1 MLSVTFSPEVSWQG
15 IQFNLLIDSK
25 CTPVFLM
32 YTFRTLPAWNHF
44 CQASTFYQVH
54 SRTVAGPDRPASINS
69 PLSGMSTT
77 QRRLEQSLYWSCFKS
92 ECEIRVELPLP
103 QSSIADF
110 EYPHMFP
117 SPPSPP
123 SNFAPE
129 ISATPAY
136 NRNATSPTEIITSS
150 AKRWNEELSWYY
162 YLTEVALR
170 RIGNRIINTF
180 YRKDHISW
188 LDINPLIP
196 MAEEFE
202 AQISSWSTNLPVVM
216 QYESGHV
223 DGRPSPSKELGWATA
238 NRLLEMKSWLY
249 MPFIYYAIHS
259 PAPTLDAPENATL
272 RRFVDAAM
280 ECNHNIVQNRSV
292 RHRHHGIWF
301 DIRALVTAAVVLS
314 AVIKSGTMGVPAQW
328 DVLFTTVIKTLRFW
342 EDESP
347 DLHKTRIVVEGLFAE
362 SKKSMGVN

>member
-1 MLSVTFSPEVSWQG
+1 
-15 IQFNLLIDSK
+15 
-25 CTPVFLM
+25 M
-32 YTFRTLPAWNHF
+32 YTFRPLSAWNCF
-44 CQASTFYQVH
+44 CQASTFYQIH
-54 SRTVAGPDRPASINS
+54 SKTVAGPDRAASINS

-129 ISATPAY
+129 ISQSPSH
-136 NRNATSPTEIITSS
+136 NRNVTSPTDTNRSY
-150 AKRWNEELSWYY
+150 AKGWNEELSWYY

-170 RIGNRIINTF
+170 RISNRIINAF
-180 YRKDHISW
+180 YRKNHASW
-188 LDINPLIP
+188 LNISPLIP

-202 AQISSWSTNLPVVM
+202 AQISSWSANLPVVM
-216 QYESGHV
+216 QYESSRI
-223 DGRPSPSKELGWATA
+223 DGVASPSKELGWATA

-249 MPFIYYAIHS
+249 QPFLYYAIHS
-259 PAPTLDAPENATL
+259 PTLALDAPENYGL
-272 RRFVDAAM
+272 KRFVNAAM
-280 ECNHNIVQNRSV
+280 ECNHSIIQNRSV

-314 AVIKSGTMGVPAQW
+314 AVIKSGTLNVPTDW
-328 DVLFTTVIKTLRFW
+328 EESINTVIKTLHFW

-347 DLHKTRIVVEGLFAE
+347 DLQKTRGVVESLLTD
-362 SKKSMGVN
+362 SRKTMGSNWIK